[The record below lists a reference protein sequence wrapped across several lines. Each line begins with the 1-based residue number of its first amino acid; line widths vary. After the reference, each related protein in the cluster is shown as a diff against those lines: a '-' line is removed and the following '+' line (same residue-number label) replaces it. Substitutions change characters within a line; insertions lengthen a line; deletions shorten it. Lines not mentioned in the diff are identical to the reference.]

1 MYVCVCVC
9 VCVCAWC
16 GEIPHDKEMQ
26 AAFKSCGQP
35 AADSLQGAPATKKIN
50 FLVL

>member
-1 MYVCVCVC
+1 M
-9 VCVCAWC
+9 CVCAGC

-35 AADSLQGAPATKKIN
+35 PADSLQGAPATKKIN
-50 FLVL
+50 SSVL